1 MAGLGF
7 PKKMGLTPNLK
18 LFLLHYT
25 ITQQKKK
32 KKKKKKKRGK
42 KKKLRKL
49 NLKFKTLKVNLALN
63 SLNRKKIFERYMK
76 FFTWNP
82 YPNIPLRMKMSQSIK
97 IGFLKSS
104 PQE

>member
-32 KKKKKKKRGK
+32 KRK